1 VGRSSDRVGAKS
13 AYLRMRLLDT
23 STLSF
28 ANSTEGRS
36 PHMLYFHTRLKKP
49 RDRGSAARNVKVG
62 FSSGSSPI
70 TVVAL
75 RQAYS
80 MVKATLSPPRAF
92 QSVKN
97 RESGAFGGKFGKA
110 PMQEEDHRVRSQLS
124 PMAWPLCCQGK
135 FWDLSHVL

>member
-1 VGRSSDRVGAKS
+1 
-13 AYLRMRLLDT
+13 
-23 STLSF
+23 
-28 ANSTEGRS
+28 
-36 PHMLYFHTRLKKP
+36 MLYFHTRLKKP

-62 FSSGSSPI
+62 FSSGSSPF

-110 PMQEEDHRVRSQLS
+110 PMQEEESSRPQSTLPDGLAALLS
-124 PMAWPLCCQGK
+124 GESFGTFRTSCDPISVC
-135 FWDLSHVL
+135 